1 VWTPTV
7 KDIYPENY
15 QTYINVENISN
26 PLEGKSRPGHFKG
39 VATVVAILFNAF
51 QPNRA
56 YFGQKD
62 AQQLLVIR
70 QMVNDLKF
78 NLDIVMCPTVR
89 EKDGLAVS
97 SRNKNLSKQGR
108 EQAICLYNALTVAS
122 DAILDGEKRA
132 DKIKDLMKDII
143 TKYSLTKVDYISVA
157 NSHTLV
163 ELDYISDRVMI
174 SLAIQIEDVRLID
187 NILIKGE

>member
-1 VWTPTV
+1 
-7 KDIYPENY
+7 
-15 QTYINVENISN
+15 
-26 PLEGKSRPGHFKG
+26 L
-39 VATVVAILFNAF
+39 